1 MFHFLFIL
9 AFGIIAT
16 IAAVNLVRSFM
27 MLSNE
32 ARVYPNFQSNSPGSQ
47 PQRPRP
53 TPHPEMLDELGQ
65 PINEPLL
72 VVRSLDVEDA
82 RQRLDNLYNASPGGE
97 PNQDEDA

>member
-16 IAAVNLVRSFM
+16 IAAVNLVRSFI
-27 MLSNE
+27 MLGQE
-32 ARVYPNFQSNSPGSQ
+32 TRVYPNFQANNANNQ
-47 PQRPRP
+47 RQRPRP
-53 TPHPEMLDELGQ
+53 VPHPEMLDEAGR

-82 RQRLDNLYNASPGGE
+82 RQRLDNLYNASPSHDSTDDNG
-97 PNQDEDA
+97 

>member
-1 MFHFLFIL
+1 MFHLLFIL

-32 ARVYPNFQSNSPGSQ
+32 TRVYPNFQSNSRNAQ

-82 RQRLDNLYNASPGGE
+82 RQRLDNLYNASPSSENNADG
-97 PNQDEDA
+97 DA